1 MPAGR
6 RYDKRTK
13 LAAVV
18 AAEMTS
24 LTEASETT
32 GIPKSTVK
40 YWMDDPAFAQVRTKT
55 REDLADEI
63 KVVAHLAWR
72 RIAEALRTGEME
84 PRDATFAA
92 EKATSLQILMTGG
105 ATARTESRE
114 LNDLP
119 DSAYVD
125 ALREWKRISRD
136 SGENPDPTPA
146 EEPAGEGVRPLPE

>member
-1 MPAGR
+1 MATHR

-13 LAAVV
+13 LAAVM

-24 LTEASETT
+24 LTEASEST

-119 DSAYVD
+119 DSAYVE
-125 ALREWKRISRD
+125 AIREARRLAG
-136 SGENPDPTPA
+136 SGSESPDPTPA
-146 EEPAGEGVRPLPE
+146 EEPAG